1 MYFNF
6 NQNTNFF
13 VSSLDYWILFI
24 SMFRQQMA
32 SEPVSSS
39 QFPSKQIDGGF
50 WSFRSKIFPRI
61 FSRQKSTSRHLL
73 PCALVRK
80 AHRLWAET
88 GENSVKWRGG
98 RFLFL
103 CALSQL
109 PSPAAEI
116 WHQSYA
122 MQTHEKNHVSVW
134 QKLTDLEF
142 RWHGIE
148 WWIIYILMY
157 LLLAKKVSLF

>member
-1 MYFNF
+1 
-6 NQNTNFF
+6 
-13 VSSLDYWILFI
+13 
-24 SMFRQQMA
+24 MFRQQMA
-32 SEPVSSS
+32 SEQVSSS

-98 RFLFL
+98 KVSFL
-103 CALSQL
+103 CALSFL
-109 PSPAAEI
+109 ALLLNLTSKLRHAN
-116 WHQSYA
+116 SR
-122 MQTHEKNHVSVW
+122 KNHVSIR

-142 RWHGIE
+142 RWSGIE
-148 WWIIYILMY
+148 WWIIYVLILKGKFVVMWDVWFLIKFILWNMY
-157 LLLAKKVSLF
+157 HWILLQVCIFV

>member
-1 MYFNF
+1 
-6 NQNTNFF
+6 
-13 VSSLDYWILFI
+13 
-24 SMFRQQMA
+24 MFRQQMA
-32 SEPVSSS
+32 SVQLSSC
-39 QFPSKQIDGGF
+39 QFPSQQIDGGF

-103 CALSQL
+103 CALSFL
-109 PSPAAEI
+109 A
-116 WHQSYA
+116 
-122 MQTHEKNHVSVW
+122 
-134 QKLTDLEF
+134 
-142 RWHGIE
+142 
-148 WWIIYILMY
+148 
-157 LLLAKKVSLF
+157 LLLNLTSKLRHANSRKKSSVSQTVEIDRSRIQMVWNWKMNYLYSYGQNGEFVKMSDF

>member
-1 MYFNF
+1 
-6 NQNTNFF
+6 
-13 VSSLDYWILFI
+13 
-24 SMFRQQMA
+24 MFRQQMA
-32 SEPVSSS
+32 SEQVSSS

-98 RFLFL
+98 KVFISL
-103 CALSQL
+103 CLEL
-109 PSPAAEI
+109 PSPAAESDI
-116 WHQSYA
+116 KV
-122 MQTHEKNHVSVW
+122 TPC
-134 QKLTDLEF
+134 KLTKKSCVSQTEIDRSRIQMVWNWMMNHLCIF
-142 RWHGIE
+142 LFLR
-148 WWIIYILMY
+148 M
-157 LLLAKKVSLF
+157 AKKVSLLCKTSDF

>member
-1 MYFNF
+1 
-6 NQNTNFF
+6 
-13 VSSLDYWILFI
+13 
-24 SMFRQQMA
+24 MFRQQMA

-103 CALSQL
+103 CALSFL
-109 PSPAAEI
+109 ALLLKSDIKVTPC
-116 WHQSYA
+116 
-122 MQTHEKNHVSVW
+122 
-134 QKLTDLEF
+134 KLTKKSCVSQTEIDRSRIQMVWNWMMNHLYSYSWLKRWVFFDLKDVWFLIKLILWNVTEF
-142 RWHGIE
+142 FC
-148 WWIIYILMY
+148 
-157 LLLAKKVSLF
+157 K